1 MNPQSLARHSQILAI
16 VTGLLLISAC
26 NVNVQKSANGQDKNV
41 QIDTPVGKLHIS
53 KDAQGKD
60 TGLPVYPGARIVEKE
75 GNGNDSNANLDF
87 LTGFFGL
94 KVVAVE
100 YESDDSLDKVKTY
113 YQGQLKKFGNVLECH
128 STGASTNTYAHG
140 HDDSKSEALTC
151 EQNSGDHIELKA
163 GVRDN
168 QHIVSLEQQDKGCKF
183 ALVYVKIRGK
193 ETSI

>member
-1 MNPQSLARHSQILAI
+1 MNAFSFARHSRIIAILA
-16 VTGLLLISAC
+16 GLLLISAC
-26 NVNVQKSANGQDKNV
+26 NVDVQKSADGKDKNV

-53 KDAQGKD
+53 KDAEVKD
-60 TGLPVYPGARIVEKE
+60 TGLSVYPHARVVEKE
-75 GNGNDSNANLDF
+75 DNGSDSSANINF

-100 YESDDSLDKVKTY
+100 YESDDSLDKVKSY

-128 STGASTNTYAHG
+128 SDGANASAQSG
-140 HDDSKSEALTC
+140 DDSKSEALTC

-168 QHIVSLEQQDKGCKF
+168 QHIVSLERRDNGCKF
-183 ALVYVKIRGK
+183 SLVYVKIRGK

>member
-1 MNPQSLARHSQILAI
+1 MNALIRYPRILAI
-16 VTGLLLISAC
+16 LAGLLLISAC
-26 NVNVQKSANGQDKNV
+26 NVDVQKSANGQDKNV

-53 KDAQGKD
+53 KDAEGKD
-60 TGLPVYPGARIVEKE
+60 TGLPVYPGAHVVEKE
-75 GNGNDSNANLDF
+75 DNGSDSNANINF

-100 YESDDSLDKVKTY
+100 YESDDSLDKVRSY
-113 YQGQLKKFGNVLECH
+113 YQGQLKKFGSVLECH
-128 STGASTNTYAHG
+128 SSGPSANAQYGSG
-140 HDDSKSEALTC
+140 DDSKSEALTC
-151 EQNSGDHIELKA
+151 EQNSGDHVELKV

-168 QHIVSLEQQDKGCKF
+168 QHIVSLEQKDKGCKF

>member
-1 MNPQSLARHSQILAI
+1 MNAKSFARHSQILAI
-16 VTGLLLISAC
+16 AASLLLVPAC
-26 NVNVQKSANGQDKNV
+26 NVDVQKSANGQDKNV

-75 GNGNDSNANLDF
+75 DNGSDSNANLNF

-100 YESDDSLDKVKTY
+100 YESDDSLDKVKAY
-113 YQGQLKKFGNVLECH
+113 YQSELKKFGNVLECH
-128 STGASTNTYAHG
+128 STGANASAEYSDN
-140 HDDSKSEALTC
+140 DSKSEALTC
-151 EQNSGDHIELKA
+151 GKDSGDHIELKV
-163 GVRDN
+163 GVQDN
-168 QHIVSLEQQDKGCKF
+168 QHIVSLEPRDKGCKF
-183 ALVYVKIRGK
+183 ALVYVKVRGK

>member
-1 MNPQSLARHSQILAI
+1 MNTSFARHSKIFATLA
-16 VTGLLLISAC
+16 GLLLVSAC
-26 NVNVQKSANGQDKNV
+26 NVNVQKGANGNDKNV

-60 TGLPVYPGARIVEKE
+60 TGLPVYPGARIVDKE
-75 GNGNDSNANLDF
+75 DNGSDSNANLNF

-113 YQGQLKKFGNVLECH
+113 YQGQLKKFGSVLECH
-128 STGASTNTYAHG
+128 SSGASANAQFSG
-140 HDDSKSEALTC
+140 SDDSKSDQLTC

-168 QHIVSLEQQDKGCKF
+168 QHIVSLEQNDKGCKF
-183 ALVYVKIRGK
+183 SLVYVKIRGR

>member
-1 MNPQSLARHSQILAI
+1 MNTSFARHSKIFAILA
-16 VTGLLLISAC
+16 GLMLVSAC
-26 NVNVQKSANGQDKNV
+26 NVNVQKGANGSDKNV

-60 TGLPVYPGARIVEKE
+60 TGLPVYPGARVVEKE
-75 GNGNDSNANLDF
+75 DNGSDSNANLNF

-128 STGASTNTYAHG
+128 SSGTNANAEFSG
-140 HDDSKSEALTC
+140 SDSKSDALTC
-151 EQNSGDHIELKA
+151 GKDSGDHIELKV
-163 GVRDN
+163 GVQDN
-168 QHIVSLEQQDKGCKF
+168 QHIVSLEPRDKGCKF

>member
-1 MNPQSLARHSQILAI
+1 MNAQPFARHSQILAI
-16 VTGLLLISAC
+16 AASVLLISAC
-26 NVNVQKSANGQDKNV
+26 NVNVQKGANGQDKNV

-75 GNGNDSNANLDF
+75 DNGSDSNANLDF

-94 KVVAVE
+94 KVVAVQ
-100 YESDDSLDKVKTY
+100 YESDDSLDKVKSY
-113 YQGQLKKFGNVLECH
+113 YQSQLNKFGTVLECH
-128 STGASTNTYAHG
+128 SSGASANTYTYG
-140 HDDSKSEALTC
+140 NDTKSEALTC
-151 EQNSGDHIELKA
+151 EQNSGDHIELKV

-168 QHIVSLEQQDKGCKF
+168 QRVVSLEPRDKGCKF

-193 ETSI
+193 EASI